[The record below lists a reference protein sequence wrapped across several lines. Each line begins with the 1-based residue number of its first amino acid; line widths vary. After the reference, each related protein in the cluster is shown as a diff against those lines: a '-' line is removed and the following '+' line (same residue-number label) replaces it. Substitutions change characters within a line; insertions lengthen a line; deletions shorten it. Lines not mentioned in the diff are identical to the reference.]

1 MLNVSGNR
9 LSVAGLDA
17 LAAGVAACSSLCSLS
32 LNNTQAR
39 VIPASM
45 LQLLSRLDELTVHD
59 NALLFPPDEVVA
71 TGTACVM
78 EYLSSAQELNL
89 SGSDVQGDD
98 VKWIVEALPMMP
110 HLAALAI
117 SKTKI
122 GCEGLKALA
131 SDAVS
136 QLVSLNISGTDSD
149 GSVRTLLSSRFF
161 DNFSSLMHL
170 AMTHLPLPFKCIAS
184 LSNLTSLNIDYCST
198 NWPSSIDGIFGEFAS
213 LRFFSAKGVK
223 LSFCQLDEIARNLA
237 KHQTIRQF
245 IISDIQAQHLPASC
259 FEIMFLLLEQRQ
271 QTLHFSL
278 TNVPCQSCNT
288 RAGNALL

>member
-1 MLNVSGNR
+1 MVILYNSGQREYTHNRTVRRMETHSNRPDRRSDLDILSELIGLSPALCVLDVSGNR

-17 LAAGVAACSSLCSLS
+17 LAAGVAACSSLRSLS

-45 LQLLSRLDELTVHD
+45 LQLLSRLDELTVHG

-110 HLAALAI
+110 HLAALDI

-131 SDAVS
+131 SI
-136 QLVSLNISGTDSD
+136 SL
-149 GSVRTLLSSRFF
+149 
-161 DNFSSLMHL
+161 
-170 AMTHLPLPFKCIAS
+170 
-184 LSNLTSLNIDYCST
+184 
-198 NWPSSIDGIFGEFAS
+198 
-213 LRFFSAKGVK
+213 
-223 LSFCQLDEIARNLA
+223 
-237 KHQTIRQF
+237 QTR
-245 IISDIQAQHLPASC
+245 
-259 FEIMFLLLEQRQ
+259 
-271 QTLHFSL
+271 
-278 TNVPCQSCNT
+278 
-288 RAGNALL
+288 